1 MKRLAPFQYSCYKGV
16 EPRKEA
22 AMLYVGVDQH
32 KKHSYCTVKDEDNE
46 VVFQGKV
53 PSTREGI
60 EAFLE
65 SFPEDELAVAL
76 EAGPSWQWLYDLL
89 EGKVSRVDLVN
100 PKACKAIASAKLKND
115 KMDSLT
121 LATLLKADILPTC
134 YVPSE
139 EERSVR
145 EVVRGR
151 AFLVRIRVRL
161 KNRIHSILARQ
172 GVVHGYSDLFGKG
185 GRGFLESLEMPF
197 PYKEE
202 VESLLGLVDHLDGE
216 IKKLDFVVERL
227 VGDCPQAFR
236 IARIGGIGY
245 YSALLIVSEIG
256 DVSRFRNAKKL
267 FSYAGIIPSERS
279 SGDKVR
285 RGPITKEGSSW
296 LRWALIE
303 AAQRQEW
310 MTGSPFREDFRR
322 IASRKGNKVARVAV
336 ARKMLKRIYEM
347 LKEYREETQR
357 ARGGLRV

>member
-1 MKRLAPFQYSCYKGV
+1 
-16 EPRKEA
+16 
-22 AMLYVGVDQH
+22 MLYVGLDQH
-32 KKHSYCTVKDEDNE
+32 KKHSYCTVKGEDNK

-53 PSTREGI
+53 ASTREGI
-60 EAFLE
+60 ESFLE
-65 SFPEDELAVAL
+65 GFPNDELAVAL
-76 EAGPSWQWLYDLL
+76 EAGPSWHWLYDLL
-89 EGKVSRVDLVN
+89 EKKVSRVDLVN

-134 YVPSE
+134 YVPSH
-139 EERSVR
+139 EERCIR
-145 EVVRGR
+145 EIVRGR
-151 AFLVRIRVRL
+151 AFLVRIRVRV

-202 VESLLGLVDHLDGE
+202 IQSLLGFVDHLGGE
-216 IKKLDFVVERL
+216 IEKIDAIIERL
-227 VGDCPQAFR
+227 IADCPQASR

-245 YSALLIVSEIG
+245 YSALLIVAEIG

-267 FSYAGIIPSERS
+267 FSYAGVIPSERS

-285 RGPITKEGSSW
+285 RGPITKEGSPW
-296 LRWALIE
+296 LRWALIQ

-310 MTGSPFREDFRR
+310 MIGSPFREDFRR
-322 IASRKGNKVARVAV
+322 IARRKGSKVARVAV
-336 ARKMLKRIYEM
+336 ARKMLKRIYEI
-347 LKEYREETQR
+347 LKEYREETEGV
-357 ARGGLRV
+357 RGGLRA